1 MDYSSEEVSDI
12 SDSEI
17 NEYIEKP
24 YEELRAGKYKV
35 PVSGTFR
42 CPFCAGKKKQV
53 YKYKDLL
60 QHASGVGKGSANRNA
75 KQKAN
80 HLALAKYLEIDL
92 AAETDQT
99 QASVVSKP
107 VNRIPEQ
114 EDTYVWPWMGIIVN
128 IVSDPKD
135 GGDVNDC
142 GYWLKKF
149 ARYKPSEVY
158 TFWNEQN
165 LTIEAIVKFNS
176 DWNGFMNAAEFEVVF
191 ESDHHSK
198 KDWNERKTS
207 PGSSIYGWC
216 ARADDSEFEG
226 PIGEYIRKE
235 GKLRTFSD
243 IVQEKNQDKTNVVAD
258 LASKIDMTN
267 ENLNE
272 LEYKYNKKTMSL
284 SRMLEEKDKLHYA
297 FVEETRKMQQL
308 ARDNVRRIL
317 EEQEKLSCELDA
329 RKKKIDDR
337 SKKLN
342 KLEAS
347 TERERQKL
355 EEERKKYDSRN
366 NSLQL
371 ASMEQKKAD
380 ENVIRLF
387 EEQKR
392 EKEEALNKI
401 LQLEKQLHQ
410 KQKLE
415 MEIEDLKGQREVIKY
430 LGDSDEVQKKMKE
443 MNDELAEK
451 EENLGSLEE
460 LSQILINKERQSN
473 DELHEAR
480 KELIQGFVDMLGART
495 VIGIKRMGEIDPKPF
510 QNACMQK
517 FSLEEAQVQAFT
529 LCSLWQENLKNPEWH
544 PFKIIDV
551 GGNAQEI
558 INEDD
563 EKLQELKELG
573 DEIYEAVVTA
583 LKELNEYNPSGRYT
597 IPELWNFK
605 EGRKATLKEAIAYA
619 VNNIKRLQRKRVCG
633 QVSFAG

>member
-1 MDYSSEEVSDI
+1 MEIEDLGGNGNVIRLVEEQKMDYSSEELSAI

-35 PVSGTFR
+35 RVSSTFR

-92 AAETDQT
+92 AGETDQT

-107 VNRIPEQ
+107 VNRTPEQ

-128 IVSDPKD
+128 IL
-135 GGDVNDC
+135 NLRRC
-142 GYWLKKF
+142 LK
-149 ARYKPSEVY
+149 V
-158 TFWNEQN
+158 
-165 LTIEAIVKFNS
+165 IIIV
-176 DWNGFMNAAEFEVVF
+176 
-191 ESDHHSK
+191 
-198 KDWNERKTS
+198 RKIGMKGKQTLG
-207 PGSSIYGWC
+207 PSIYGWC

-243 IVQEKNQDKTNVVAD
+243 IVREKNQDKTNVVAD

-284 SRMLEEKDKLHYA
+284 SRMLEKKDKLHYA

-380 ENVIRLF
+380 ENVIRLV

-392 EKEEALNKI
+392 EKEDSLNKI

-443 MNDELAEK
+443 MNDELTEK

-473 DELHEAR
+473 DELQEAR
-480 KELIQGFVDMLGART
+480 KELIQGFVDMLDART

-551 GGNAQEI
+551 GGNAQEEI

-563 EKLQELKELG
+563 KKLQELKELG

-633 QVSFAG
+633 QGL